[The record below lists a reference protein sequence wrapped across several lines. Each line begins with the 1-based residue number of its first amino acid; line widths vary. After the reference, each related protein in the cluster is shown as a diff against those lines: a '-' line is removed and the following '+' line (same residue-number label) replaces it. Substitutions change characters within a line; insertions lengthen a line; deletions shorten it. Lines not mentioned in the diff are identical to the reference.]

1 MAMYLQALQRTSI
14 WQPEAYLEPRRTST
28 MQFLH
33 KNNERLNAVK
43 YFQKKTPLQIFEWSL
58 NTPLVSILHLVRK
71 NLRCFW
77 QVSSF
82 NPFVPNAPFLYPLK
96 TYGLISHL
104 LINPS
109 FSGKAQNSTLTPTF
123 TFSRP
128 RTLLGFLSKGLYCR
142 PFQIM
147 FQAVLTVTKCAFAR
161 FS

>member
-1 MAMYLQALQRTSI
+1 MNASRSHSLNFNVSLNQRNCLI
-14 WQPEAYLEPRRTST
+14 DCGIFVPFPLWNI
-28 MQFLH
+28 LH
-33 KNNERLNAVK
+33 TK
-43 YFQKKTPLQIFEWSL
+43 IFDWSL

-147 FQAVLTVTKCAFAR
+147 FQAVLTITKCAFAR